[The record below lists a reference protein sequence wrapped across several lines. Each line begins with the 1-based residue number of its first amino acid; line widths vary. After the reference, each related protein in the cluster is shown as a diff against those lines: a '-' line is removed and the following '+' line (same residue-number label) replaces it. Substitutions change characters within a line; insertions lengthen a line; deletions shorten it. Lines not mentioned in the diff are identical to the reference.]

1 MSLAIKCTRPRDK
14 LSRERYKFSGKAE
27 RNLEVPYFDA
37 DAECEDGFWAP
48 RGTPK
53 AAQCNNR
60 TGGAYLLS
68 GCEPVTC
75 DGRVI
80 EAKGNDALVGRGHS
94 NTPLDDASTGYKAP
108 EQPYQS
114 TLVFPCVEG
123 YRKAVVRYTCG
134 QTRKFETEE
143 TCDPVL
149 CTEPTTTGYDFSGAS
164 KDEVSREVPTFGVTG
179 VTCSAG
185 FFNAGSVKRGTAAN
199 ASPCHSRLGG
209 KYSVSGCTGTGLSR
223 RVCATCDIFPYY

>member
-1 MSLAIKCTRPRDK
+1 MSLAIKCTRPRDE
-14 LSRERYKFSGKAE
+14 LSRERYEFSDKAE
-27 RNLEVPYFDA
+27 RNLEVPYFDV

-80 EAKGNDALVGRGHS
+80 EAKGNDAVVGRGHS

-179 VTCSAG
+179 VTCAAG
-185 FFNAGSVKRGTAAN
+185 YAGTPRYT
-199 ASPCHSRLGG
+199 PCHNRFGG
-209 KYSVSGCTGTGLSR
+209 TYNVSGCTAVKCPANSDGVSVPVGCECR
-223 RVCATCDIFPYY
+223 P